1 MSQAQGQNQGQNQVQ
16 NREKNR
22 AENNEAWIELSAI
35 VGPEH
40 LRPATPEDAVDAVQP
55 TGVIAPGSAQE
66 VAQVLRYCN
75 SAGLTIIPRGGGSQL
90 GLGNRP
96 RKADFILS
104 LERLN
109 RVIEHAWGDMTVT
122 VEAGCTI
129 EKLQSVLREHGQQLG
144 ADPMQPERATVGG
157 ILATAE
163 SGTLRI
169 RYGAMR
175 DLVLGLEMALPDGN
189 VIKAG
194 GKVVKNVAGYDLTKL
209 AIGSLGTLGVITRAV
224 FRLHPIRAAIGTYA
238 ATLPTASEAAK
249 LVLAILDSQL
259 VYTGLQIRARRANQ
273 FFVHVRFE
281 GIPESLQDQFV
292 KLGRIAGADGFAECS
307 GEVWNERQKLF
318 VNAASSVICK
328 CCVLPSQIGSLCDV
342 LFRQVPPPAESG
354 NVAVTLVAQG
364 TGLTEVRLDA
374 AALQPLMIVLRD
386 LRREVDRLEGTLTVA
401 QCPLAMK
408 DELDVWGTVKDALP
422 LMHRIKQ
429 KFDPEQTL
437 NPGRFVGGI

>member
-1 MSQAQGQNQGQNQVQ
+1 MSQAQGQNRGQNQGQ
-16 NREKNR
+16 KNKT
-22 AENNEAWIELSAI
+22 WIELGAI

-40 LRPATPEDAVDAVQP
+40 LRPATPADAVDAVQP
-55 TGVIAPGSAQE
+55 IAVIAPGSAQE

-96 RKADFILS
+96 RQADFILS

-129 EKLQSVLREHGQQLG
+129 DKLQGVLREHGQQLG

-157 ILATAE
+157 VLATAE
-163 SGTLRI
+163 SGTMRI
-169 RYGAMR
+169 RYGALR
-175 DLVLGLEMALPDGN
+175 DLVLGLEMALPDGS

-194 GKVVKNVAGYDLTKL
+194 GKVVKNVAGYDLSKL

-238 ATLPTASEAAK
+238 ATLPTVSAAAK
-249 LVLAILDSQL
+249 LVLAILDSPL
-259 VYTGLQIRARRANQ
+259 VYTGLQIHARREDQ
-273 FFVHVRFE
+273 VFVHLRFE

-292 KLGRIAGADGFAECS
+292 KLRRIAGTHQFAECAV
-307 GEVWNERQKLF
+307 EVWTERQKLF
-318 VNAASSVICK
+318 VKAASSVICK
-328 CCVLPSQIGSLCDV
+328 CSVLPSQIGLLCDA
-342 LFRQVPPPAESG
+342 LFRQAEPA
-354 NVAVTLVAQG
+354 NVAVTLVAHG

-374 AALQPLMIVLRD
+374 AALQPLMIVLRT
-386 LRREVDRLEGTLTVA
+386 LRSEVDRLEGTLTVA
-401 QCPLAMK
+401 RCPLAMK

-429 KFDPEQTL
+429 KFDPGQTL

>member
-1 MSQAQGQNQGQNQVQ
+1 MSQALVQ
-16 NREKNR
+16 
-22 AENNEAWIELSAI
+22 NNEAWIELSAV

-40 LRPATPEDAVDAVQP
+40 LRPAAPDDAVEAVQP
-55 TGVIAPGSAQE
+55 TGVIAPGTAQE
-66 VAQVLRYCN
+66 VAQVLRCCN
-75 SAGLTIIPRGGGSQL
+75 SAGLTIIPRGGGTQL

-129 EKLQSVLREHGQQLG
+129 DKLQGVLREHGQQLG

-157 ILATAE
+157 VLATAE

-169 RYGAMR
+169 RYGAIR
-175 DLVLGLEMALPDGN
+175 DLVLGVEMALPDGS

-224 FRLHPIRAAIGTYA
+224 FRLHPIPVATASYV
-238 ATLPTASEAAK
+238 ATLPTAAEAAK
-249 LVLAILDSQL
+249 LVLAILDSHL
-259 VYTGLQIRARRANQ
+259 VYTGLQIHARRADQ
-273 FFVHVRFE
+273 VLVHVRFE
-281 GIPESLQDQFV
+281 GIPESLLDQYA
-292 KLGRIAGADGFAECS
+292 KLGRIAGAHKFVECTS
-307 GEVWNERQKLF
+307 DVWAERQKLF
-318 VNAASSVICK
+318 VNPGSSVICK
-328 CCVLPSQIGSLCDV
+328 CCVLPSQIASLCDA
-342 LFRQVPPPAESG
+342 LFPQAGPAE
-354 NVAVTLVAQG
+354 VATTLVAQG
-364 TGLTEVRLDA
+364 TGLAEVRLDA
-374 AALQPLMIVLRD
+374 AGLKPLITALHD
-386 LRREVDRLEGTLTVA
+386 LRSAVDRLEGTMTVS
-401 QCPLAMK
+401 QCPVAMK

-422 LMHRIKQ
+422 LMHRIKE
-429 KFDPEQTL
+429 KFDPGQTL

>member
-1 MSQAQGQNQGQNQVQ
+1 MSQALVQ
-16 NREKNR
+16 
-22 AENNEAWIELSAI
+22 NNEAWIELSAV

-40 LRPATPEDAVDAVQP
+40 LRPATPEDAVEAVQP
-55 TGVIAPGSAQE
+55 TGVIAPGTAQE

-75 SAGLTIIPRGGGSQL
+75 SAGLTIIPRGGGTQL

-129 EKLQSVLREHGQQLG
+129 DKLQGVLREHGQQLA

-157 ILATAE
+157 VLATAE

-169 RYGAMR
+169 RYGAIR
-175 DLVLGLEMALPDGN
+175 DLVLGVEMALPDGS

-224 FRLHPIRAAIGTYA
+224 FRLHPVPVATATYA
-238 ATLPTASEAAK
+238 AVVPTASEASK
-249 LVLAILDSQL
+249 LVLAILDSHL
-259 VYTGLQIRARRANQ
+259 VYTGLQIHARRADQ
-273 FFVHVRFE
+273 IFVHVRFE
-281 GIPESLQDQFV
+281 GIPESLQDQYA
-292 KLGRIAGADGFAECS
+292 KLARIAGEHKFVECT
-307 GEVWNERQKLF
+307 GDAWTARQKLF
-318 VNAASSVICK
+318 VNPGSAVICK
-328 CCVLPSQIGSLCDV
+328 CCVLPSQIGSLCDA
-342 LFRQVPPPAESG
+342 LFRQAAPAE
-354 NVAVTLVAQG
+354 VAVTLVAQG
-364 TGLTEVRLDA
+364 TGLAEVRLDA
-374 AALQPLMIVLRD
+374 AGQQPLMTVLRA
-386 LRREVDRLEGTLTVA
+386 LRSEVDRLEGTITVS
-401 QCPLAMK
+401 QCPVPMK
-408 DELDVWGTVKDALP
+408 DELDVWGTLKDALP
-422 LMHRIKQ
+422 LMQRIKQ
-429 KFDPEQTL
+429 KFDPGQTL

>member
-1 MSQAQGQNQGQNQVQ
+1 MSQALVQ
-16 NREKNR
+16 
-22 AENNEAWIELSAI
+22 NNEAWIELTAV

-40 LRPATPEDAVDAVQP
+40 LRPATPEDAVEAVQP
-55 TGVIAPGSAQE
+55 TGVIAPGTAQE

-75 SAGLTIIPRGGGSQL
+75 SAGLTIIPRGGGTQL

-96 RKADFILS
+96 HQADFILS

-129 EKLQSVLREHGQQLG
+129 GKLQRVLQEHGQQLA

-157 ILATAE
+157 VLATAE

-169 RYGAMR
+169 RYGAIR
-175 DLVLGLEMALPDGN
+175 DLVLGVEMALPDGS

-224 FRLHPIRAAIGTYA
+224 FRLHPIPVATATYS
-238 ATLPTASEAAK
+238 ATVTTPSEASK
-249 LVLAILDSQL
+249 LVLAILDSHL
-259 VYTGLQIRARRANQ
+259 VYTGLQIHARCADQ
-273 FFVHVRFE
+273 VFVHVRLE
-281 GIPESLQDQFV
+281 GIPESLLDQYA
-292 KLGRIAGADGFAECS
+292 KLGRIAGDHKFAECA
-307 GEVWNERQKLF
+307 GDVWTARQKLF
-318 VNAASSVICK
+318 VNASSSVICK
-328 CCVLPSQIGSLCDV
+328 CCVLPSQIGSLCNA
-342 LFRQVPPPAESG
+342 LFQQAEQEEL
-354 NVAVTLVAQG
+354 AVKLVAQG
-364 TGLTEVRLDA
+364 TGLAEVRLDA
-374 AALQPLMIVLRD
+374 AGQQPLMTVLRA
-386 LRREVDRLEGTLTVA
+386 LRSEVDRLEGTMTVS
-401 QCPLAMK
+401 QCPVAMK

-429 KFDPEQTL
+429 KFDPGQTL

>member
-1 MSQAQGQNQGQNQVQ
+1 MSQALVQ
-16 NREKNR
+16 
-22 AENNEAWIELSAI
+22 NNEAWIELTAV

-40 LRPATPEDAVDAVQP
+40 LRPATPEDAVEAVQP
-55 TGVIAPGSAQE
+55 TGVIAPGTAQE

-75 SAGLTIIPRGGGSQL
+75 SAGLTIIPRGGGTQL

-96 RKADFILS
+96 RQADFVLS

-129 EKLQSVLREHGQQLG
+129 GKLQRVLQEHGQQLA

-157 ILATAE
+157 VLATAE

-169 RYGAMR
+169 RYGAIR
-175 DLVLGLEMALPDGN
+175 DLVLGVEMALPDGS

-224 FRLHPIRAAIGTYA
+224 FRLHPIPVATATYS
-238 ATLPTASEAAK
+238 ATVTTPSEAAK
-249 LVLAILDSQL
+249 LVLAILDSHL
-259 VYTGLQIRARRANQ
+259 VYTGLQIHARGADQ
-273 FFVHVRFE
+273 VFVHVRLE
-281 GIPESLQDQFV
+281 GIPESLLDQYA
-292 KLGRIAGADGFAECS
+292 KLGRIAGAHEFAECA
-307 GEVWNERQKLF
+307 GDVWTARQKLF
-318 VNAASSVICK
+318 VNAGRSVICK
-328 CCVLPSQIGSLCDV
+328 CCVLPSQIGSLCDA
-342 LFRQVPPPAESG
+342 LFRQAGPAE
-354 NVAVTLVAQG
+354 VAATLVAQG
-364 TGLTEVRLDA
+364 TGLAEVRLDA
-374 AALQPLMIVLRD
+374 AGQQPLMTVLHA
-386 LRREVDRLEGTLTVA
+386 LRSEVDRLEGTMTVS
-401 QCPLAMK
+401 QCPVAMK

-429 KFDPEQTL
+429 KFDPGQTL